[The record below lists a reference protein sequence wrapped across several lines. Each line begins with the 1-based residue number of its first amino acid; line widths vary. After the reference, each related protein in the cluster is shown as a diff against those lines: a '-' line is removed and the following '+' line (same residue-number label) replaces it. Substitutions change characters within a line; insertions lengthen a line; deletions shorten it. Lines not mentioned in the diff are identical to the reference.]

1 MANHTSPRPR
11 RTPVINP
18 ADIKAR
24 IGTSYPGAFK
34 GASEQRMKKPLG
46 EAAGLK
52 GLGVN
57 LTTLPPGGASAL
69 RHWHSKEDE
78 FIYVL
83 EGEIILI
90 TDAGE
95 HVLGPGMAAGF
106 PAGEPDGHCY
116 CNRSSAPAVILEI
129 GGRDDTDVVT
139 YPDDSL
145 TFAQGPDGFGFYG
158 EDGLAPDGARSGRY
172 NTN

>member
-1 MANHTSPRPR
+1 MTSHTPRQ
-11 RTPVINP
+11 TPVINP

-24 IGTSYPGAFK
+24 AGTSYPRAFK
-34 GASEQRMKKPLG
+34 GPSEQRMKKALG

-57 LTTLPPGGASAL
+57 MTTLPPGGASAL

-83 EGEIILI
+83 EGEVTLV

-95 HVLGPGMAAGF
+95 YVLGPGMAAGF

-116 CNRSSAPAVILEI
+116 FNRAAAPAVILEI
-129 GGRDDTDVVT
+129 GGRDDADVVT
-139 YPDDSL
+139 YPDDNL

-158 EDGLAPDGARSGRY
+158 EDGLAPGGARPARY
-172 NTN
+172 GAD